1 MTPNTRKITP
11 NAVNPTPIS
20 AETKI
25 QAMNSK
31 DVLFV
36 SSIIDIMAP
45 FVLNSVRVLT
55 SS

>member
-25 QAMNSK
+25 QAMKSRETK
-31 DVLFV
+31 
-36 SSIIDIMAP
+36 IKIDQDEFKRRTFCFIHH
-45 FVLNSVRVLT
+45 
-55 SS
+55 